1 LASGGTPRRAK
12 KGSRPAGSGLRF
24 GPACRKFVRREAARR
39 PRGAAGENA
48 KTMLD
53 EEVNHR
59 KSAAAAPP
67 WAELLASEELLQL
80 AIRDPLTGLLNRRAF
95 DEALRWFWRQGREQP
110 LPVGLLILD
119 IDHFKAVNDSY
130 GHVVGDQFLKEC
142 ATLAKNGVRE
152 SDIVCRYYGGD
163 ELVAILPDADEA
175 ETRRI
180 ATRLLESFR
189 EAVLCRDTY
198 ELRAT
203 VSIGACAMT
212 AGAGHGAET
221 FLIQADRALYRAK
234 QTGRNQVCFAGDPPP
249 AAPVPA
255 HRPAAPAGSLDTQR
269 GVLVVDDDR
278 SLCVLFQ
285 RMLTRERFGVFIAE
299 TSEAALEIA
308 RRERGMIDV
317 ALVDL
322 HIGEE
327 NGLDLLKQLR
337 GIDESTIGVVIT
349 GQATL
354 ENAVASLQQ
363 GAYDFVQKPVAPAQ
377 LTAVLERAA
386 KYRRLVLEN
395 KRYQLHLEEMVR
407 EKNAALSRALDQ
419 ITDSYQFTLEAMAD
433 MLDTRE
439 RKTGAHSKRVA
450 RMAVVLARKL
460 GASLEEIEIIGTGAL
475 LHDIGKI
482 GIPDAILLK
491 EGPLTDEER
500 EIMKT
505 HPHLGYNVIKAGP
518 GLEPAS
524 EIVLAHQERFDGSG
538 YPRGLKGEDICLGA
552 RIFAVVD
559 AYDAIRSD
567 RPYSRG
573 RGAAETL
580 AEIVR
585 HSGTQFDPA
594 VVAAL
599 RSCQAE
605 IEDVGRWPA
614 P

>member
-1 LASGGTPRRAK
+1 
-12 KGSRPAGSGLRF
+12 
-24 GPACRKFVRREAARR
+24 
-39 PRGAAGENA
+39 
-48 KTMLD
+48 MLD

-59 KSAAAAPP
+59 KSAAAVPP
-67 WAELLASEELLQL
+67 WAELLASEELLQM

-142 ATLAKNGVRE
+142 ATLAKNGVRD

-163 ELVAILPDADEA
+163 ELVAILPDADGA

-189 EAVLCRDTY
+189 EAVLCRDTF

-255 HRPAAPAGSLDTQR
+255 HRPAAPASSLDTPR
-269 GVLVVDDDR
+269 VVLVVDDDR

-285 RMLTRERFGVFIAE
+285 RMLVRERFGVFIAE

-433 MLDTRE
+433 MLDARE

-538 YPRGLKGEDICLGA
+538 YPRGLKGEEICLGA

-594 VVAAL
+594 VVEVL

-605 IEDVGRWPA
+605 IEDVGRWTA
-614 P
+614 S